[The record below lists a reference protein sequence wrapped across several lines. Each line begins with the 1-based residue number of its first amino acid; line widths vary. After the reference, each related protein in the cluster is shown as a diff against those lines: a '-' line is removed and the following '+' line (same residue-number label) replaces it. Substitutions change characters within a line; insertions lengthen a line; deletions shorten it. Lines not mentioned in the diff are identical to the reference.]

1 MQNTDCEHATSHGPR
16 VIRSRHTRIQS
27 PGRGGAARAARRR
40 TARSA
45 REPTRA
51 ERPPSRHTLASAGGV
66 ARPGPVACLLLLPPR
81 RRPRRRLPFPAAA
94 AAALSPPS
102 PPAPPSPRPRPP
114 ASSRVGPTVT
124 AVEPR
129 AVGARVDARSGTNL
143 RRAQG
148 AASERRR
155 RWEMAHVVRLSFGGS
170 ACRAQGRRAGVRRG
184 PDQGGDAPGPAVPP
198 RGTPPARRFSGVI
211 GQRRDSLVD
220 AGRWLELSLA
230 SSVSVLGRLL

>member
-1 MQNTDCEHATSHGPR
+1 MQNTDCEHATSHPLQSHPNP
-16 VIRSRHTRIQS
+16 ISRE
-27 PGRGGAARAARRR
+27 GRRGARGAAAHSAVRARAHARRTSAIAPHASKRWRRGAARAGRVPTAAAAAPPPSPPPSVPCRRRRGPLATLTARAAVAAASSSGVQPSRADGDRRRAARRR
-40 TARSA
+40 RPC
-45 REPTRA
+45 RRA
-51 ERPPSRHTLASAGGV
+51 QRHH
-66 ARPGPVACLLLLPPR
+66 
-81 RRPRRRLPFPAAA
+81 
-94 AAALSPPS
+94 
-102 PPAPPSPRPRPP
+102 
-114 ASSRVGPTVT
+114 
-124 AVEPR
+124 
-129 AVGARVDARSGTNL
+129 L

-155 RWEMAHVVRLSFGGS
+155 RWEMAHVVRLSFGWS
-170 ACRAQGRRAGVRRG
+170 ARRAQGRRAGVRRG